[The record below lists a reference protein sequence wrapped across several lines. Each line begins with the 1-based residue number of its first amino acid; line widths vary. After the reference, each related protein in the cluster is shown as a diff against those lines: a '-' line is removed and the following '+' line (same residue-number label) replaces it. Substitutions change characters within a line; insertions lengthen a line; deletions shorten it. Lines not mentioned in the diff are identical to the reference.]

1 MASAKQVWRGR
12 GMGLGEVRSGSG
24 GASRGLNRRR
34 SCLPGWLATP
44 AALSSGQQQVH
55 QPINGPLLPS
65 RLQGIGISDILEAVV
80 ERIPPPKDARNEP
93 LRALIFDSYYDAY
106 KVGCCWAWPCD
117 TILRLRAHSKPWGCR
132 DSGVV
137 ARGCW
142 PSLPASLP
150 ATHLNV
156 LLPPCHPAPII
167 PAGRDCAVPRHGR
180 RAPARRPGQVHE
192 HRVRAVCMLATRWV

>member
-1 MASAKQVWRGR
+1 MKREIEEVIGLDCSNAIMASAKQVWRGR

-106 KVGCCWAWPCD
+106 KVGYCWAWPCD

-137 ARGCW
+137 AR
-142 PSLPASLP
+142 
-150 ATHLNV
+150 V
-156 LLPPCHPAPII
+156 LAIPPCLPPCHPPQCFAPSL
-167 PAGRDCAVPRHGR
+167 PPCSNCTC
-180 RAPARRPGQVHE
+180 RA
-192 HRVRAVCMLATRWV
+192 